1 MCSKIKNY
9 YKRKPGKD
17 DGPEDQKYGETVIAH
32 TSPFLGAMHPG
43 QMIQTLEN
51 NMYRSAIFSHEIR
64 NSDFLI
70 IRTR

>member
-9 YKRKPGKD
+9 YKRKTGKD
-17 DGPEDQKYGETVIAH
+17 EGPEDQKYGETVVAH

-64 NSDFLI
+64 PTDFLI